1 MKWDVVGPLLLG
13 AALTL
18 TSTMLVQWANL
29 TYQTRRQRQARQAD
43 RQATRL
49 LALQDLLGE
58 VEEAVGRAMGARA
71 GLSEEFDQHAPDPS
85 DEEEWKA
92 YFYQRA
98 SPELTRLR
106 SLTYRLRLLAAGVEH
121 EPLRNA
127 VWNISQFAD
136 RAPRFFS
143 KQEAENT
150 WVVLID
156 VQNKA
161 VELLGE
167 QLRKLP

>member
-1 MKWDVVGPLLLG
+1 MKADAVWALLLG
-13 AALTL
+13 AAVALV
-18 TSTMLVQWANL
+18 STVVAQWVSLA
-29 TYQTRRQRQARQAD
+29 YQTRRQREARRAD
-43 RQATRL
+43 FQRTT
-49 LALQDLLGE
+49 LQQLRDLLGE
-58 VEEAVGRAMGARA
+58 VEEAAGRAMGARA

-85 DEEEWKA
+85 DEKEWKA

-98 SPELTRLR
+98 STELTRLL

-161 VELLGE
+161 VDLLGE

>member
-1 MKWDVVGPLLLG
+1 MKADAVWALLLG
-13 AALTL
+13 AAVALV
-18 TSTMLVQWANL
+18 STVVAQWVSLA
-29 TYQTRRQRQARQAD
+29 YQTRRQREARRAD
-43 RQATRL
+43 FQRTT
-49 LALQDLLGE
+49 LQQLRDLLGE

-71 GLSEEFDQHAPDPS
+71 GLSEEFERAPDPS

-127 VWNISQFAD
+127 VWNISQLAD
-136 RAPRFFS
+136 RAPRLFS

-161 VELLGE
+161 VDLLGE
-167 QLRKLP
+167 QLQRLP